1 MREIR
6 VDHVS
11 KSFGKAKAL
20 DDVSLSFELGRNGAG
35 KSTLL
40 GLIANRLVPTSG
52 RIFVDG
58 EPAADNA
65 RALAKLYCMNDK
77 KMYPENLRLDN
88 LFKEMGRFYEGFDRT
103 AAAGFA
109 EAFGLDL
116 RKKIGSLSTG
126 YRSIYQLVVGLSLDV
141 DYLLLDEP
149 VLGLDANHR
158 ELFYK
163 LLLDDYLEKQR
174 TVIIA
179 THLIE
184 EVANL
189 VEQVTIVDRGRVL
202 LASSAEEL
210 LQRVGAHG
218 GRGRLLRG
226 DGGARR
232 GGAGRLE
239 RGVRAGQARRGAPE
253 RAAGRRAAQPAE
265 AVRETDREGGS
276 AMRKF
281 KAIVRYQMADILF
294 SMSVFFI
301 VFAVCFGLG
310 WAIIAFAG
318 EGGTPFKGMYL
329 WMCVFLGLCGGIS
342 YSIDFKFALQCGVTR
357 AQAYLST
364 ALSFGVVALVFALV
378 DQLLLAVLP
387 LWGEQSIVALYGEGY
402 GPGLLGFAWTLAF
415 NLAIVFLSYAL
426 VVLHGRVGKAPFL
439 LGLLAFGLLA
449 FVLVP
454 TVFQVVP
461 GAADAAGA
469 VLLPALGFTAQG
481 IVLANP
487 IVLFA
492 VVAVLSALAAYLLTR
507 RAEVR

>member
-20 DDVSLSFELGRNGAG
+20 DDVSLSFEHGKIHALLGRNGAG

-52 RIFVDG
+52 RIFVDD
-58 EPAADNA
+58 EPAAYNA

-126 YRSIYQLVVGLSLDV
+126 YRSVYQLVVGLSLDV

-149 VLGLDANHR
+149 VLGFDANHR

-210 LQRVGAHG
+210 RASGYSVSGRTADVAAYCAGMEVLDVEELG
-218 GRGRLLRG
+218 GL
-226 DGGARR
+226 
-232 GGAGRLE
+232 
-239 RGVRAGQARRGAPE
+239 
-253 RAAGRRAAQPAE
+253 
-265 AVRETDREGGS
+265 
-276 AMRKF
+276 
-281 KAIVRYQMADILF
+281 
-294 SMSVFFI
+294 SV
-301 VFAVCFGLG
+301 
-310 WAIIAFAG
+310 
-318 EGGTPFKGMYL
+318 
-329 WMCVFLGLCGGIS
+329 
-342 YSIDFKFALQCGVTR
+342 
-357 AQAYLST
+357 AY
-364 ALSFGVVALVFALV
+364 V
-378 DQLLLAVLP
+378 Q
-387 LWGEQSIVALYGEGY
+387 
-402 GPGLLGFAWTLAF
+402 
-415 NLAIVFLSYAL
+415 
-426 VVLHGRVGKAPFL
+426 GKP
-439 LGLLAFGLLA
+439 
-449 FVLVP
+449 
-454 TVFQVVP
+454 
-461 GAADAAGA
+461 DAARLNERLDVA
-469 VLLPALGFTAQG
+469 PLNLQK
-481 IVLANP
+481 
-487 IVLFA
+487 LF
-492 VVAVLSALAAYLLTR
+492 VKLT
-507 RAEVR
+507 EKED

>member
-20 DDVSLSFELGRNGAG
+20 DDVSLSFEHGKIHALLGRNGAG

-65 RALAKLYCMNDK
+65 RALAKLCCMNDK

-210 LQRVGAHG
+210 RASGYSVSGRTADVAAYCAGMEVLDVEELG
-218 GRGRLLRG
+218 GL
-226 DGGARR
+226 
-232 GGAGRLE
+232 
-239 RGVRAGQARRGAPE
+239 
-253 RAAGRRAAQPAE
+253 
-265 AVRETDREGGS
+265 
-276 AMRKF
+276 
-281 KAIVRYQMADILF
+281 
-294 SMSVFFI
+294 SV
-301 VFAVCFGLG
+301 
-310 WAIIAFAG
+310 
-318 EGGTPFKGMYL
+318 
-329 WMCVFLGLCGGIS
+329 
-342 YSIDFKFALQCGVTR
+342 
-357 AQAYLST
+357 AY
-364 ALSFGVVALVFALV
+364 V
-378 DQLLLAVLP
+378 Q
-387 LWGEQSIVALYGEGY
+387 
-402 GPGLLGFAWTLAF
+402 
-415 NLAIVFLSYAL
+415 
-426 VVLHGRVGKAPFL
+426 GKP
-439 LGLLAFGLLA
+439 
-449 FVLVP
+449 
-454 TVFQVVP
+454 
-461 GAADAAGA
+461 DAARLNERLDVA
-469 VLLPALGFTAQG
+469 PLNLQK
-481 IVLANP
+481 
-487 IVLFA
+487 LF
-492 VVAVLSALAAYLLTR
+492 VKLTEKEEAR
-507 RAEVR
+507 

>member
-20 DDVSLSFELGRNGAG
+20 DDVSLSFEHGKIHALLGRNGAG

-189 VEQVTIVDRGRVL
+189 VERVTIIDEGRVL
-202 LASSAEEL
+202 MQASADEL
-210 LQRVGAHG
+210 RSSGYSVS
-218 GRGRLLRG
+218 GRAA
-226 DGGARR
+226 D
-232 GGAGRLE
+232 
-239 RGVRAGQARRGAPE
+239 VRAYC
-253 RAAGRRAAQPAE
+253 
-265 AVRETDREGGS
+265 EGLD
-276 AMRKF
+276 
-281 KAIVRYQMADILF
+281 VLD
-294 SMSVFFI
+294 VDE
-301 VFAVCFGLG
+301 LG
-310 WAIIAFAG
+310 G
-318 EGGTPFKGMYL
+318 
-329 WMCVFLGLCGGIS
+329 
-342 YSIDFKFALQCGVTR
+342 
-357 AQAYLST
+357 
-364 ALSFGVVALVFALV
+364 
-378 DQLLLAVLP
+378 
-387 LWGEQSIVALYGEGY
+387 
-402 GPGLLGFAWTLAF
+402 
-415 NLAIVFLSYAL
+415 
-426 VVLHGRVGKAPFL
+426 
-439 LGLLAFGLLA
+439 
-449 FVLVP
+449 
-454 TVFQVVP
+454 
-461 GAADAAGA
+461 
-469 VLLPALGFTAQG
+469 
-481 IVLANP
+481 
-487 IVLFA
+487 
-492 VVAVLSALAAYLLTR
+492 VAVAYLLGTPD
-507 RAEVR
+507 AERLNDRLDTAPVNLQKLFVKLTEKGE

>member
-1 MREIR
+1 MCRSR
-6 VDHVS
+6 SAAVDRCSLHVPE
-11 KSFGKAKAL
+11 GTVYGL
-20 DDVSLSFELGRNGAG
+20 LGPNGAG

-189 VEQVTIVDRGRVL
+189 VEQVTVIDHGRVL
-202 LASSAEEL
+202 LQASSEEL
-210 LQRVGAHG
+210 RASGYSVSGRAADVDAYCEGREVLGIDELG
-218 GRGRLLRG
+218 GLKVADALSAEKA
-226 DGGARR
+226 DSIA
-232 GGAGRLE
+232 ATTYANILA
-239 RGVRAGQARRGAPE
+239 VRAGDENRPELKALINALKSDQVKEFMTKKYEGA
-253 RAAGRRAAQPAE
+253 
-265 AVRETDREGGS
+265 
-276 AMRKF
+276 
-281 KAIVRYQMADILF
+281 
-294 SMSVFFI
+294 
-301 VFAVCFGLG
+301 
-310 WAIIAFAG
+310 
-318 EGGTPFKGMYL
+318 
-329 WMCVFLGLCGGIS
+329 
-342 YSIDFKFALQCGVTR
+342 
-357 AQAYLST
+357 
-364 ALSFGVVALVFALV
+364 
-378 DQLLLAVLP
+378 
-387 LWGEQSIVALYGEGY
+387 
-402 GPGLLGFAWTLAF
+402 
-415 NLAIVFLSYAL
+415 
-426 VVLHGRVGKAPFL
+426 
-439 LGLLAFGLLA
+439 
-449 FVLVP
+449 
-454 TVFQVVP
+454 VVP
-461 GAADAAGA
+461 
-469 VLLPALGFTAQG
+469 
-481 IVLANP
+481 AN
-487 IVLFA
+487 
-492 VVAVLSALAAYLLTR
+492 
-507 RAEVR
+507 

>member
-20 DDVSLSFELGRNGAG
+20 DDVSLSFEHGKIHALLGRNGAG

-52 RIFVDG
+52 RILVDG
-58 EPAADNA
+58 EPAADTA
-65 RALAKLYCMNDK
+65 RALTKLYCMNDK

-103 AAAGFA
+103 AAAGIG

-210 LQRVGAHG
+210 RASGYSVSGRTADVAAYCAGMEVLDVEELG
-218 GRGRLLRG
+218 GL
-226 DGGARR
+226 
-232 GGAGRLE
+232 
-239 RGVRAGQARRGAPE
+239 
-253 RAAGRRAAQPAE
+253 
-265 AVRETDREGGS
+265 
-276 AMRKF
+276 
-281 KAIVRYQMADILF
+281 
-294 SMSVFFI
+294 SV
-301 VFAVCFGLG
+301 
-310 WAIIAFAG
+310 
-318 EGGTPFKGMYL
+318 
-329 WMCVFLGLCGGIS
+329 
-342 YSIDFKFALQCGVTR
+342 
-357 AQAYLST
+357 AY
-364 ALSFGVVALVFALV
+364 V
-378 DQLLLAVLP
+378 Q
-387 LWGEQSIVALYGEGY
+387 
-402 GPGLLGFAWTLAF
+402 
-415 NLAIVFLSYAL
+415 
-426 VVLHGRVGKAPFL
+426 GKP
-439 LGLLAFGLLA
+439 
-449 FVLVP
+449 
-454 TVFQVVP
+454 
-461 GAADAAGA
+461 DAARLNERLDVA
-469 VLLPALGFTAQG
+469 PLNLQK
-481 IVLANP
+481 
-487 IVLFA
+487 LF
-492 VVAVLSALAAYLLTR
+492 VKLTEKEEAR
-507 RAEVR
+507 

>member
-20 DDVSLSFELGRNGAG
+20 DDVSLSFEHGKIHALLGRNGAG

-40 GLIANRLVPTSG
+40 GLIANRLVLTSG

-58 EPAADNA
+58 EPASYNA
-65 RALAKLYCMNDK
+65 RALAKLYCRNDK

-210 LQRVGAHG
+210 RASGYSVSGRTADVAAYCAGMEVLDVEELG
-218 GRGRLLRG
+218 GL
-226 DGGARR
+226 
-232 GGAGRLE
+232 
-239 RGVRAGQARRGAPE
+239 
-253 RAAGRRAAQPAE
+253 
-265 AVRETDREGGS
+265 
-276 AMRKF
+276 
-281 KAIVRYQMADILF
+281 
-294 SMSVFFI
+294 SV
-301 VFAVCFGLG
+301 
-310 WAIIAFAG
+310 
-318 EGGTPFKGMYL
+318 
-329 WMCVFLGLCGGIS
+329 
-342 YSIDFKFALQCGVTR
+342 
-357 AQAYLST
+357 AY
-364 ALSFGVVALVFALV
+364 V
-378 DQLLLAVLP
+378 Q
-387 LWGEQSIVALYGEGY
+387 
-402 GPGLLGFAWTLAF
+402 
-415 NLAIVFLSYAL
+415 
-426 VVLHGRVGKAPFL
+426 GKP
-439 LGLLAFGLLA
+439 
-449 FVLVP
+449 
-454 TVFQVVP
+454 
-461 GAADAAGA
+461 DAARLNERLDVA
-469 VLLPALGFTAQG
+469 PLNLQK
-481 IVLANP
+481 
-487 IVLFA
+487 LF
-492 VVAVLSALAAYLLTR
+492 VKLTEKEEAR
-507 RAEVR
+507 

>member
-20 DDVSLSFELGRNGAG
+20 DDVSLSFEHGKIHALLGRNGAG

-52 RIFVDG
+52 RILVDG

-65 RALAKLYCMNDK
+65 RALTKLYCMNDK

-126 YRSIYQLVVGLSLDV
+126 YRSIYQLALSLDA

-210 LQRVGAHG
+210 RASGYSVSGRTADVAAYCAGMEVLDVEELG
-218 GRGRLLRG
+218 GL
-226 DGGARR
+226 
-232 GGAGRLE
+232 
-239 RGVRAGQARRGAPE
+239 
-253 RAAGRRAAQPAE
+253 
-265 AVRETDREGGS
+265 
-276 AMRKF
+276 
-281 KAIVRYQMADILF
+281 
-294 SMSVFFI
+294 SV
-301 VFAVCFGLG
+301 
-310 WAIIAFAG
+310 
-318 EGGTPFKGMYL
+318 
-329 WMCVFLGLCGGIS
+329 
-342 YSIDFKFALQCGVTR
+342 
-357 AQAYLST
+357 AY
-364 ALSFGVVALVFALV
+364 V
-378 DQLLLAVLP
+378 Q
-387 LWGEQSIVALYGEGY
+387 
-402 GPGLLGFAWTLAF
+402 
-415 NLAIVFLSYAL
+415 
-426 VVLHGRVGKAPFL
+426 GKP
-439 LGLLAFGLLA
+439 
-449 FVLVP
+449 
-454 TVFQVVP
+454 
-461 GAADAAGA
+461 DAARLNERLDVA
-469 VLLPALGFTAQG
+469 PLNLQK
-481 IVLANP
+481 
-487 IVLFA
+487 LF
-492 VVAVLSALAAYLLTR
+492 VKLTEKEEAR
-507 RAEVR
+507 

>member
-1 MREIR
+1 M
-6 VDHVS
+6 
-11 KSFGKAKAL
+11 
-20 DDVSLSFELGRNGAG
+20 
-35 KSTLL
+35 
-40 GLIANRLVPTSG
+40 
-52 RIFVDG
+52 DG

-210 LQRVGAHG
+210 RASGYSVSGRTADVAAYCAGMEVLDVEELG
-218 GRGRLLRG
+218 GL
-226 DGGARR
+226 
-232 GGAGRLE
+232 
-239 RGVRAGQARRGAPE
+239 
-253 RAAGRRAAQPAE
+253 
-265 AVRETDREGGS
+265 
-276 AMRKF
+276 
-281 KAIVRYQMADILF
+281 
-294 SMSVFFI
+294 SV
-301 VFAVCFGLG
+301 
-310 WAIIAFAG
+310 
-318 EGGTPFKGMYL
+318 
-329 WMCVFLGLCGGIS
+329 
-342 YSIDFKFALQCGVTR
+342 
-357 AQAYLST
+357 AY
-364 ALSFGVVALVFALV
+364 V
-378 DQLLLAVLP
+378 Q
-387 LWGEQSIVALYGEGY
+387 
-402 GPGLLGFAWTLAF
+402 
-415 NLAIVFLSYAL
+415 
-426 VVLHGRVGKAPFL
+426 GKP
-439 LGLLAFGLLA
+439 
-449 FVLVP
+449 
-454 TVFQVVP
+454 
-461 GAADAAGA
+461 DAARLNERLDVA
-469 VLLPALGFTAQG
+469 PLNLQK
-481 IVLANP
+481 
-487 IVLFA
+487 LF
-492 VVAVLSALAAYLLTR
+492 VKLTEKEEAR
-507 RAEVR
+507 

>member
-20 DDVSLSFELGRNGAG
+20 DDVSLSFEHGKIHALLGRNGAG

-52 RIFVDG
+52 RIFVDD

-126 YRSIYQLVVGLSLDV
+126 YRSVYQLVVGLSLDV

-149 VLGLDANHR
+149 VLGLDANHH
-158 ELFYK
+158 E
-163 LLLDDYLEKQR
+163 YLEKQR

-210 LQRVGAHG
+210 RASGYSVSGRTADVAAYCAGMEVLDVEELG
-218 GRGRLLRG
+218 GL
-226 DGGARR
+226 
-232 GGAGRLE
+232 
-239 RGVRAGQARRGAPE
+239 
-253 RAAGRRAAQPAE
+253 
-265 AVRETDREGGS
+265 
-276 AMRKF
+276 
-281 KAIVRYQMADILF
+281 
-294 SMSVFFI
+294 SV
-301 VFAVCFGLG
+301 
-310 WAIIAFAG
+310 
-318 EGGTPFKGMYL
+318 
-329 WMCVFLGLCGGIS
+329 
-342 YSIDFKFALQCGVTR
+342 
-357 AQAYLST
+357 AY
-364 ALSFGVVALVFALV
+364 V
-378 DQLLLAVLP
+378 Q
-387 LWGEQSIVALYGEGY
+387 
-402 GPGLLGFAWTLAF
+402 
-415 NLAIVFLSYAL
+415 
-426 VVLHGRVGKAPFL
+426 GKP
-439 LGLLAFGLLA
+439 
-449 FVLVP
+449 
-454 TVFQVVP
+454 
-461 GAADAAGA
+461 DAARLNERLDVA
-469 VLLPALGFTAQG
+469 PLNLQKLFVKLP
-481 IVLANP
+481 
-487 IVLFA
+487 
-492 VVAVLSALAAYLLTR
+492 
-507 RAEVR
+507 EKED

>member
-20 DDVSLSFELGRNGAG
+20 DDVSLSFEHGKIHALLGRNGAG

-210 LQRVGAHG
+210 RASGYSVS
-218 GRGRLLRG
+218 GRAA
-226 DGGARR
+226 D
-232 GGAGRLE
+232 
-239 RGVRAGQARRGAPE
+239 VRAYC
-253 RAAGRRAAQPAE
+253 
-265 AVRETDREGGS
+265 EGLD
-276 AMRKF
+276 
-281 KAIVRYQMADILF
+281 VLD
-294 SMSVFFI
+294 VDE
-301 VFAVCFGLG
+301 LG
-310 WAIIAFAG
+310 G
-318 EGGTPFKGMYL
+318 
-329 WMCVFLGLCGGIS
+329 
-342 YSIDFKFALQCGVTR
+342 
-357 AQAYLST
+357 
-364 ALSFGVVALVFALV
+364 
-378 DQLLLAVLP
+378 
-387 LWGEQSIVALYGEGY
+387 
-402 GPGLLGFAWTLAF
+402 
-415 NLAIVFLSYAL
+415 
-426 VVLHGRVGKAPFL
+426 
-439 LGLLAFGLLA
+439 
-449 FVLVP
+449 
-454 TVFQVVP
+454 
-461 GAADAAGA
+461 
-469 VLLPALGFTAQG
+469 
-481 IVLANP
+481 
-487 IVLFA
+487 
-492 VVAVLSALAAYLLTR
+492 VAVAYLLGTPD
-507 RAEVR
+507 AERLNDRLDTAPVNLQKLFVKLTEKGE

>member
-20 DDVSLSFELGRNGAG
+20 DDVSLSFEHGKIHALLGRNGAG

-52 RIFVDG
+52 RIFVDD

-77 KMYPENLRLDN
+77 TMYPENLRLDN

-210 LQRVGAHG
+210 RASGYSVSGRTADVAAYCAGMEVLDVEELG
-218 GRGRLLRG
+218 GL
-226 DGGARR
+226 
-232 GGAGRLE
+232 
-239 RGVRAGQARRGAPE
+239 
-253 RAAGRRAAQPAE
+253 
-265 AVRETDREGGS
+265 
-276 AMRKF
+276 
-281 KAIVRYQMADILF
+281 
-294 SMSVFFI
+294 SV
-301 VFAVCFGLG
+301 
-310 WAIIAFAG
+310 
-318 EGGTPFKGMYL
+318 
-329 WMCVFLGLCGGIS
+329 
-342 YSIDFKFALQCGVTR
+342 
-357 AQAYLST
+357 AY
-364 ALSFGVVALVFALV
+364 V
-378 DQLLLAVLP
+378 Q
-387 LWGEQSIVALYGEGY
+387 
-402 GPGLLGFAWTLAF
+402 
-415 NLAIVFLSYAL
+415 
-426 VVLHGRVGKAPFL
+426 GKP
-439 LGLLAFGLLA
+439 
-449 FVLVP
+449 
-454 TVFQVVP
+454 
-461 GAADAAGA
+461 DAARLNERLDVA
-469 VLLPALGFTAQG
+469 PLNLQK
-481 IVLANP
+481 
-487 IVLFA
+487 LF
-492 VVAVLSALAAYLLTR
+492 VKLTEKEEAR
-507 RAEVR
+507 

>member
-20 DDVSLSFELGRNGAG
+20 DDVSLSFEHGKIHALLGRNGAG

-58 EPAADNA
+58 EPAADTA

-210 LQRVGAHG
+210 RASGYSVSGRTADVAAYCAGMEVLDVEELG
-218 GRGRLLRG
+218 GL
-226 DGGARR
+226 
-232 GGAGRLE
+232 
-239 RGVRAGQARRGAPE
+239 
-253 RAAGRRAAQPAE
+253 
-265 AVRETDREGGS
+265 
-276 AMRKF
+276 
-281 KAIVRYQMADILF
+281 
-294 SMSVFFI
+294 SV
-301 VFAVCFGLG
+301 
-310 WAIIAFAG
+310 
-318 EGGTPFKGMYL
+318 
-329 WMCVFLGLCGGIS
+329 
-342 YSIDFKFALQCGVTR
+342 
-357 AQAYLST
+357 AY
-364 ALSFGVVALVFALV
+364 V
-378 DQLLLAVLP
+378 Q
-387 LWGEQSIVALYGEGY
+387 
-402 GPGLLGFAWTLAF
+402 
-415 NLAIVFLSYAL
+415 
-426 VVLHGRVGKAPFL
+426 GKP
-439 LGLLAFGLLA
+439 
-449 FVLVP
+449 
-454 TVFQVVP
+454 
-461 GAADAAGA
+461 DAARLNERLDVA
-469 VLLPALGFTAQG
+469 PLNLQK
-481 IVLANP
+481 
-487 IVLFA
+487 LF
-492 VVAVLSALAAYLLTR
+492 VKLTEKEEAR
-507 RAEVR
+507 